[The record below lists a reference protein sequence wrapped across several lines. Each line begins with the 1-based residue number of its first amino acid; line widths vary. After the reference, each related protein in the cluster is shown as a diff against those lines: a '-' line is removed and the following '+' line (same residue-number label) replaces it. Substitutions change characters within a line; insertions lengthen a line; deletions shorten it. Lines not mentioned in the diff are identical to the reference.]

1 MLAAEF
7 HVAHAFGSQM
17 TPEDLLGGSLLA
29 AQSASGFVRC
39 FGRGHFR
46 NFAIPQKKTR
56 HAENRNI

>member
-1 MLAAEF
+1 
-7 HVAHAFGSQM
+7 
-17 TPEDLLGGSLLA
+17 LLA